1 MQLVE
6 CPQWCLRLQRRGKIP
21 RRDHQMTHW
30 SHPTLHKY
38 PQNGY
43 ARVHMQQVVSL
54 GTGVWLTRVW
64 RDPPGGCLW
73 TLPRDRA
80 SEWQLLVVLYRLP
93 CGGISERSQDGKNSQ
108 RQLHPEKGEIFGLR
122 AEPDDEQV
130 PQPRGREGGSSR
142 WRPCAACLP
151 ELLGQG
157 ASCTTWRASTLRGEE
172 QGSQSGQIPKITG
185 DCNDKKKKH
194 EGKLLKVDSKRQRG
208 AVRENE

>member
-1 MQLVE
+1 
-6 CPQWCLRLQRRGKIP
+6 
-21 RRDHQMTHW
+21 MTHW
-30 SHPTLHKY
+30 SRPTLHKY
-38 PQNGY
+38 PQNGD
-43 ARVHMQQVVSL
+43 ARVHTWQVVSL
-54 GTGVWLTRVW
+54 GTGVWRTSGAL

-73 TLPRDRA
+73 TLPRDRV
-80 SEWQLLVVLYRLP
+80 SEWQLLVVPYRLP
-93 CGGISERSQDGKNSQ
+93 CGGISERSPDGKNSQ

-122 AEPDDEQV
+122 AEPRDEQV
-130 PQPRGREGGSSR
+130 PQPQGREGGSSR

-151 ELLGQG
+151 ELLGPG

-185 DCNDKKKKH
+185 DCNDKKMKH